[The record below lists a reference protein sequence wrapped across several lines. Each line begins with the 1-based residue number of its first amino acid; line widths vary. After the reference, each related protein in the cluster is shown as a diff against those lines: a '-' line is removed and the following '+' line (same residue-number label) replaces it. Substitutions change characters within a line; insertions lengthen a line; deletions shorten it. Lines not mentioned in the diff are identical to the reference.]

1 MSGIQTNFRAEDM
14 LGGAKQEV
22 AVKAPK
28 KVAAP
33 KAAVKKVEAKPE
45 PVAEVE
51 TKVEE
56 TVVEPEVVVEEAPAV
71 EATEE

>member
-22 AVKAPK
+22 VAPK

-33 KAAVKKVEAKPE
+33 KVAPKKVEA
-45 PVAEVE
+45 
-51 TKVEE
+51 
-56 TVVEPEVVVEEAPAV
+56 VVEAPVVEEVVVPVAVEEPAAEEAG
-71 EATEE
+71 E

>member
-22 AVKAPK
+22 VAPK

-33 KAAVKKVEAKPE
+33 KVAPKKVEA
-45 PVAEVE
+45 
-51 TKVEE
+51 
-56 TVVEPEVVVEEAPAV
+56 VVEAPVVEEVVVPVAV
-71 EATEE
+71 EEPATEEAGE

>member
-22 AVKAPK
+22 VAPK

-33 KAAVKKVEAKPE
+33 KVAPKKVEA
-45 PVAEVE
+45 
-51 TKVEE
+51 
-56 TVVEPEVVVEEAPAV
+56 VVEAPVVEEVIVPA
-71 EATEE
+71 ATEESSAEEAGE

>member
-22 AVKAPK
+22 VAPK

-33 KAAVKKVEAKPE
+33 KVAPKKVEA
-45 PVAEVE
+45 
-51 TKVEE
+51 
-56 TVVEPEVVVEEAPAV
+56 VVEAPVVEEVVVPVAAEEPAAEEAG
-71 EATEE
+71 E

>member
-22 AVKAPK
+22 VAPK

-33 KAAVKKVEAKPE
+33 KVAPKKVEA
-45 PVAEVE
+45 
-51 TKVEE
+51 
-56 TVVEPEVVVEEAPAV
+56 VVEAPVVEEVVVPVAAEEPAAD
-71 EATEE
+71 EAGE